1 MIYNGHA
8 DFQARITVKRR
19 EDMAKVIKRQVYYF
33 DKPGKQN
40 TELVIEAVSKRLEAG
55 TSKKVIIA
63 SSSGETAAKFAH
75 ALKGKV
81 KLLCVSEP
89 PFRREMGEQWPCLK
103 GEFKQELEKMGVTVI
118 DRAPYVFHESVLE
131 AARWPFVSPEMLVKE
146 TLYCFGQGM
155 KVTVEI
161 ALAGVSGGYITPYE
175 EVISVGGSGEGAD
188 TAIVLRATYPACLFD
203 KDPAKRLEIREI
215 IAMPIS
221 KEWWE

>member
-1 MIYNGHA
+1 
-8 DFQARITVKRR
+8 
-19 EDMAKVIKRQVYYF
+19 MAKVMKRQVYYF
-33 DKPGKQN
+33 DEPGEQN
-40 TELVIEAVSKRLEAG
+40 TELVIEAVSQWLEG
-55 TSKKVIIA
+55 GEIKKVVVA
-63 SSSGETAAKFAH
+63 STSGETAAKFGRT
-75 ALKGKV
+75 LKDKAE
-81 KLLCVSEP
+81 LLCVSEAP
-89 PFRREMGEQWPCLK
+89 YRREWGEQWPCFK
-103 GEFKQELEKMGVTVI
+103 REFRQELQKMGITII
-118 DRAPYVFHESVLE
+118 DRAPYIFHESVLE

-155 KVTVEI
+155 KVAVEV

-221 KEWWE
+221 KKWWE